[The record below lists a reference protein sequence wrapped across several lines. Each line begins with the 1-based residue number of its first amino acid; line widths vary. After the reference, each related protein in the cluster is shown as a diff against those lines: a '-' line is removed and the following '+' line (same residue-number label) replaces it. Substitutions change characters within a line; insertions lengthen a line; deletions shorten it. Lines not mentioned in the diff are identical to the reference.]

1 MRKVH
6 RLVAQAFISNP
17 SNLPEVNHK
26 KGNKKDNRYFMLEWC
41 DRKYNANHALK
52 TGLVIRK
59 KGKDNPL
66 YGRVGELNPM
76 YGRTGELSARSKK
89 VICITTN
96 ECFDSMREAS
106 RVKKIANGDISR
118 CCNNKRNYAGKA
130 ITNVRV
136 FKGGAELVLGTGWS

>member
-1 MRKVH
+1 MIEIFKDIEGLEGLYQVSNMGTVKSLDKMVWNGHSYFFKEGITMKPRKDKDGYLNVGLYKNGKAFMRKVH

-66 YGRVGELNPM
+66 
-76 YGRTGELSARSKK
+76 S
-89 VICITTN
+89 
-96 ECFDSMREAS
+96 
-106 RVKKIANGDISR
+106 
-118 CCNNKRNYAGKA
+118 
-130 ITNVRV
+130 
-136 FKGGAELVLGTGWS
+136 